1 MSQTPADAATNRAHP
16 IGIVVAMQAE
26 LRHLLEHV
34 TVEGTREDGPWLDS
48 FATVNGVPIVMVR
61 SGMGMVNAAAGTERL
76 INAHRPQA
84 IINFGCTG
92 AHRRDVLAGDVVIG
106 TQTVHHNKLHIL
118 ADGTEL
124 FEATGGDVGGESWH
138 PTVLDADPSLLAAA
152 RAAAA
157 GWTPDPWPVAF
168 WPSSLPIREPLVHE
182 GPVASADIWTQHTAR
197 LDVLHDR
204 HGTLCEDMEAAAIAQ
219 VCHLHQIPFLTIK
232 DLSNNE
238 FHASTD
244 IAGGFTDFPTEEVG
258 KRAAALTLRLLEQ
271 LGSID

>member
-1 MSQTPADAATNRAHP
+1 MSQPPADATTNRAHP

-26 LRHLLEHV
+26 LRHLLELV
-34 TVEGTREDGPWLDS
+34 TVEGMRKDGPWLES

-61 SGMGMVNAAAGTERL
+61 SGMGMVNAAAGTESL
-76 INAHRPQA
+76 INAHQPQA

-92 AHRRDVLAGDVVIG
+92 AHRRDILAGDVVIG
-106 TQTVHHNKLHIL
+106 TQTVHHSKMNIL
-118 ADGTEL
+118 ADGTEF
-124 FEATGGDVGGESWH
+124 FEARGGDVGGESWH
-138 PTVLDADPSLLAAA
+138 PTVLDTDPSLLAAA

-157 GWTPDPWPVAF
+157 GWTPEPWPAAF
-168 WPSSLPIREPLVHE
+168 WPAGVPAREPQVHV
-182 GPVASADIWTQHTAR
+182 GPVASADIWTQHVAR
-197 LDVLHDR
+197 LDMLHDR

-219 VCHLHQIPFLTIK
+219 VCGFHQVPFLTIK

-244 IAGGFTDFPTEEVG
+244 IAGGFSDFPTEEVG

-271 LGSID
+271 LGSVE

>member
-1 MSQTPADAATNRAHP
+1 MSQTRANP

-34 TVEGTREDGPWLDS
+34 TIEGTIQDGPWLDS

-76 INAHRPQA
+76 INTHQPQA
-84 IINFGCTG
+84 VINFGCTG
-92 AHRRDVLAGDVVIG
+92 AHRRDILAGDVVIG

-118 ADGTEL
+118 ADGREF
-124 FEATGGDVGGESWH
+124 FEAGGSDVGGESWH
-138 PTVLDADPSLLAAA
+138 PTVLDTDPSLLAAA
-152 RAAAA
+152 RAAAE
-157 GWTPDPWPVAF
+157 GWTPEPWPEAF
-168 WPSSLPIREPLVHE
+168 WPASVPQRAPKVHE
-182 GPVASADIWTQHTAR
+182 GPVASADIWTQHIPR

-219 VCHLHQIPFLTIK
+219 VSRFHEIPFLTIK

-258 KRAAALTLRLLEQ
+258 KRAAALTLRLLVH
-271 LGSID
+271 LGNVE